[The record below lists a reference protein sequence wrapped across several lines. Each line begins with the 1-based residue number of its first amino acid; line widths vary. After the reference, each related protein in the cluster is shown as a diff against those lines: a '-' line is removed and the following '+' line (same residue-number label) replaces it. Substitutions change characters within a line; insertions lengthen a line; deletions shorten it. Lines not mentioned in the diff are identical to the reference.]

1 MHLSRGRRT
10 QIGQFLCYFKL
21 FGGVGGRKPAFSLVL
36 QRRARGRARGEA
48 RGRGRAGA
56 RIGPPYGAMRSMA
69 TVAGYSGYGS
79 SPRDSPSISPATVAE
94 RGLGHH
100 NDENNNGAAFG
111 GAHRALPRPV
121 VLLFSSL

>member
-1 MHLSRGRRT
+1 MD
-10 QIGQFLCYFKL
+10 
-21 FGGVGGRKPAFSLVL
+21 
-36 QRRARGRARGEA
+36 RAP
-48 RGRGRAGA
+48 RAGA
-56 RIGPPYGAMRSMA
+56 PGADHLPLRYHDLHG

>member
-1 MHLSRGRRT
+1 MPWAG
-10 QIGQFLCYFKL
+10 
-21 FGGVGGRKPAFSLVL
+21 PWVL
-36 QRRARGRARGEA
+36 
-48 RGRGRAGA
+48 GRGPG
-56 RIGPPYGAMRSMA
+56 GPGIAPRHGLGYNGYLDPSLAKA
-69 TVAGYSGYGS
+69 VAGYSGYGS

>member
-1 MHLSRGRRT
+1 MG
-10 QIGQFLCYFKL
+10 
-21 FGGVGGRKPAFSLVL
+21 GGVGWGKITPGHGPGYDGYLHPSL
-36 QRRARGRARGEA
+36 AEA
-48 RGRGRAGA
+48 
-56 RIGPPYGAMRSMA
+56 
-69 TVAGYSGYGS
+69 VAGYSGYGS